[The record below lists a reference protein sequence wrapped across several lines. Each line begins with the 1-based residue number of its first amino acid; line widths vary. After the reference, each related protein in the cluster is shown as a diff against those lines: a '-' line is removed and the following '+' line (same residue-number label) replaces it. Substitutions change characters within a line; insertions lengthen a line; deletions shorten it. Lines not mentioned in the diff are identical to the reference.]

1 MIKQHGRTSTTSFLL
16 ISMVFT
22 SFSRFIPAFPMSSM
36 RKRRTQ
42 VLFGH
47 MNTTERLLRA
57 GAQAQVTN
65 KMGDWDGVWWAQ

>member
-1 MIKQHGRTSTTSFLL
+1 
-16 ISMVFT
+16 
-22 SFSRFIPAFPMSSM
+22 MSSL

-65 KMGDWDGVWWAQ
+65 KMGHWDGVRWAQ